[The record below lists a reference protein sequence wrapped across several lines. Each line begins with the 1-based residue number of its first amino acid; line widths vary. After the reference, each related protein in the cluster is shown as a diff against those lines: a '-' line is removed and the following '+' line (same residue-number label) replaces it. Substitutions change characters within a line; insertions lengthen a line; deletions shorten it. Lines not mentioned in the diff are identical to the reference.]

1 MESNDEDA
9 TLMVA
14 FQRGD
19 IGAFE
24 QLLDKYKVPIVNFI
38 YKFVNNASEAEDLAQ
53 DVFLRIHRA
62 RESYEPRARFAAWIY
77 RIAANVALKAA
88 KKARRSPLIFSRR
101 SRSDNEVKESDLMES
116 MPDGAPNAECRMVSA
131 ETGRMIRRAIQAL
144 PDNEKM
150 ALVLR
155 RYEDLSYK
163 EIAEV
168 MNCTE
173 GAVKTYIHRGK
184 LRVRDH
190 IIPYVSRGWI

>member
-1 MESNDEDA
+1 MELNDEDA

-14 FQRGD
+14 FQRG
-19 IGAFE
+19 
-24 QLLDKYKVPIVNFI
+24 NFI
-38 YKFVNNASEAEDLAQ
+38 YKFVNNAAEAEDLAQ

-62 RESYEPRARFAAWIY
+62 RETYEPRARFAAWIY

-88 KKARRSPLIFSRR
+88 KKARHSPFVSSRR
-101 SRSDNEVKESDLMES
+101 SNEEKESDLMDS
-116 MPDGAPNAECRMVSA
+116 FPDCAPNAECRMVSA
-131 ETGRMIRRAIQAL
+131 ETGRVVRRAIQAL
-144 PDNEKM
+144 PDHEKM

-155 RYEDLSYK
+155 RYEGLSYR
-163 EIAEV
+163 EIAAL

-190 IIPYVSRGWI
+190 ILPYVSRGCI

>member
-1 MESNDEDA
+1 MES
-9 TLMVA
+9 L
-14 FQRGD
+14 
-19 IGAFE
+19 
-24 QLLDKYKVPIVNFI
+24 
-38 YKFVNNASEAEDLAQ
+38 
-53 DVFLRIHRA
+53 
-62 RESYEPRARFAAWIY
+62 
-77 RIAANVALKAA
+77 
-88 KKARRSPLIFSRR
+88 
-101 SRSDNEVKESDLMES
+101 
-116 MPDGAPNAECRMVSA
+116 PDGAPNAECRMVSA
-131 ETGRMIRRAIQAL
+131 ETGRIIRRAIQAL